1 MRPCR
6 CFHLGQ
12 PRVNLTEIKAFFTN
26 NFKSFTQN
34 LEFEKRLR
42 EMRDHPNLIDGL
54 LQKWQKIKI
63 EESENKK
70 TKYQLPTIRKIPYLA
85 LSFSVMATLG
95 ILGKV

>member
-1 MRPCR
+1 
-6 CFHLGQ
+6 
-12 PRVNLTEIKAFFTN
+12 
-26 NFKSFTQN
+26 
-34 LEFEKRLR
+34 
-42 EMRDHPNLIDGL
+42 MRDHPNLIDGL

-95 ILGKV
+95 ILGKVCIKFLQNDFGNANNLIFDPPTHFQLKPEINFFDVFLFYEI